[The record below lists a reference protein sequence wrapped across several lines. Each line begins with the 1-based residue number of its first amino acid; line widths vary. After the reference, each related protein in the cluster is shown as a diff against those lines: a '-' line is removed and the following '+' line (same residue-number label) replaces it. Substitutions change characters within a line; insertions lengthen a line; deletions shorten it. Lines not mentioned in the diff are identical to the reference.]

1 GNDSVASQI
10 EVVITKNRP
19 GTPSTSAAANDPSI
33 SAKTKI
39 VAPSTPGVTNGSV
52 MRSIVRHLPA
62 PHMRELSSSEGSID
76 FIAAPI
82 MTKATVPSNSAMTQA
97 MPQGE

>member
-1 GNDSVASQI
+1 M
-10 EVVITKNRP
+10 VITKNRP
-19 GTPSTSAAANDPSI
+19 GTPSTNAAAKEPSI
-33 SAKTKI
+33 SANTNN
-39 VAPSTPGVTNGSV
+39 VAPSTPGVTKGRV

-62 PHMRELSSSEGSID
+62 PHMRELASSEGSID

-97 MPQGE
+97 MPQAE